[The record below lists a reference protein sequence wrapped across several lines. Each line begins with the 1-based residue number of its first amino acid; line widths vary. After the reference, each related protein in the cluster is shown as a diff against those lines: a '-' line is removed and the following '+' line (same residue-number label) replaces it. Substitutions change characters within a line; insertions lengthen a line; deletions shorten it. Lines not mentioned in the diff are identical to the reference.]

1 MATRI
6 ALEDMDSETTIIS
19 AAGRIILVNI
29 EMNLILKTL
38 LLTVPLPISI
48 VTIVSNLTGGQ

>member
-38 LLTVPLPISI
+38 LLTVLLPISI